1 MPKKKKIEYLESLR
15 GIAAIMVACFHFK
28 IFHYFGFLTQNSWM
42 FVEFFF
48 VLSGFVISLN
58 YQYRISNIKDLITF
72 QKRRFLRLYPL
83 HFLTLGLMIFLLFA
97 EFIKEYLIGNT
108 GEVSALERYTLNEI
122 LANLL
127 LLHNIVLDKV
137 TFNQPS
143 WSISSE
149 FYVYLLFA
157 ILILILNKD
166 KKKIIF
172 ISIII
177 STISFYYLLNNSLI
191 PDTHGFTRCTYSFF
205 LGVLI
210 FNIYD
215 MNKLKFPS
223 FITKILILIIIIIMM
238 NFKTVSAEIDFN
250 IFMPLIFSLLILSL
264 VSSKEDIIKKILIN
278 KNIVLL
284 GTFSYGIYMLH
295 MPVDTY
301 TNIFLDKINLYDQ
314 LKFYF
319 QFEEG
324 VYNEIK
330 GIACLI
336 ITVVLAKY
344 SFIYFEKK
352 FYK

>member
-1 MPKKKKIEYLESLR
+1 MKKKIEYLESLR
-15 GIAAIMVACFHFK
+15 GIAAIMVASFHYK
-28 IFHYFGFLTQNSWM
+28 IFDYFGFLIDNSWM

-72 QKRRFLRLYPL
+72 QKKRFLRLYPL
-83 HFLTLGLMIFLLFA
+83 HFLTLILIIFLMFF
-97 EFIKEYLIGNT
+97 EFIKEYLTGNT
-108 GEVSALERYTLNEI
+108 GDIPVLERFVLNEF

-127 LLHNIVLDKV
+127 LVHNIILDKL
-137 TFNQPS
+137 TFNTPS

-149 FYVYLLFA
+149 FYVYLLFSIV
-157 ILILILNKD
+157 ILLLNKD

-177 STISFYYLLNNSLI
+177 STISFYYLLDNSFN
-191 PDTHGFTRCTYSFF
+191 PEKHGFIRCTYSFF

-223 FITKILILIIIIIMM
+223 FITKILILIIIIIMI
-238 NFKTVSAEIDFN
+238 NFEIIQNDININ

-264 VSSKEDIIKKILIN
+264 ISSKEDIIKKILIN

-284 GTFSYGIYMLH
+284 GTISYGIYMLH
-295 MPVDTY
+295 MPVGAY
-301 TNIFLDKINLYDQ
+301 LYHFLDQINLYDQ
-314 LKFYF
+314 VKFFF
-319 QFEEG
+319 QFKEG
-324 VYNEIK
+324 IYNEIR
-330 GIACLI
+330 GIISLI
-336 ITVVLAKY
+336 ITIVLAKY
-344 SFIYFEKK
+344 SYTFFETK

>member
-1 MPKKKKIEYLESLR
+1 MKKKIEYLESLR
-15 GIAAIMVACFHFK
+15 GIAAIMVASFHFK
-28 IFHYFGFLTQNSWM
+28 IFDYFGFLINNSWM

-58 YQYRISNIKDLITF
+58 YQYRISNIKDLIIF
-72 QKRRFLRLYPL
+72 QKKRFLRLYPL
-83 HFLTLGLMIFLLFA
+83 HFLTLILIIFIIFF

-108 GEVSALERYTLNEI
+108 GDLPASEKFVLNEF

-127 LLHNIVLDKV
+127 LVHNIILDKLS
-137 TFNQPS
+137 FNTPS

-157 ILILILNKD
+157 ILILLLNKD

-177 STISFYYLLNNSLI
+177 SAISFYYLLDNSFN
-191 PDTHGFTRCTYSFF
+191 TKHGFIRCTYSFF

-223 FITKILILIIIIIMM
+223 FITKILILIIIIIMI
-238 NFKTVSAEIDFN
+238 NFKIVDDEININ

-264 VSSKEDIIKKILIN
+264 VSSKEDMIKKILIN

-284 GTFSYGIYMLH
+284 GTIRFGIYMLH
-295 MPVDTY
+295 VPVGVY
-301 TNIFLDKINLYDQ
+301 INIFLDEINLYGQ
-314 LKFYF
+314 LKFFF
-319 QFEEG
+319 QFKE
-324 VYNEIK
+324 VIYNEIK
-330 GIACLI
+330 GITSLI

-344 SFIYFEKK
+344 SFTFFEKK
-352 FYK
+352 FINKK

>member
-1 MPKKKKIEYLESLR
+1 
-15 GIAAIMVACFHFK
+15 MVASFHYK
-28 IFHYFGFLTQNSWM
+28 IFDYFGFLIDNSWM

-72 QKRRFLRLYPL
+72 QKKRFLRLYPL
-83 HFLTLGLMIFLLFA
+83 HFLTLILIIFLMFF
-97 EFIKEYLIGNT
+97 EFIKEYLTGNT
-108 GEVSALERYTLNEI
+108 GDIPVLERFVLNEF

-127 LLHNIVLDKV
+127 LVHNIILDKL
-137 TFNQPS
+137 TFNTPS

-149 FYVYLLFA
+149 FYVYLLFSIV
-157 ILILILNKD
+157 ILLLNKD

-177 STISFYYLLNNSLI
+177 STISFYYLLDNSFN
-191 PDTHGFTRCTYSFF
+191 PEKHGFIRCTYSFF

-223 FITKILILIIIIIMM
+223 FITKILILIIIIIMI
-238 NFKTVSAEIDFN
+238 NFEIIQNDININ

-264 VSSKEDIIKKILIN
+264 ISSKEDIIKKILIN

-284 GTFSYGIYMLH
+284 GTISYGIYMLH
-295 MPVDTY
+295 MPVGAY
-301 TNIFLDKINLYDQ
+301 LYHFLDQINLYDQ
-314 LKFYF
+314 VKFFF
-319 QFEEG
+319 QFKEG
-324 VYNEIK
+324 IYNEIR
-330 GIACLI
+330 GIISLI
-336 ITVVLAKY
+336 ITIVLAKY
-344 SFIYFEKK
+344 SYTFFETK